1 MTSHKTRLYL
11 AAICF
16 VLLSW
21 SGERGNR
28 MAVKMYADQSNI
40 AINQTSKND
49 ITRNYQ
55 YPDFVWID
63 KSGNTVYNYQYTR
76 VSPTFISYIPWIS
89 AVIINRVR
97 TNNYDISL
105 TFDKQEKLMDASFF
119 HDTFVY

>member
-1 MTSHKTRLYL
+1 MTNRKNKLYL
-11 AAICF
+11 VAMCLG
-16 VLLSW
+16 LLSC

-28 MAVKMYADQSNI
+28 MAVKMYTDQSNI
-40 AINQTSKND
+40 AINQTSKNE

-55 YPDFVWID
+55 YPDFIWTD
-63 KSGNTVYNYQYTR
+63 KSGNAVYNYQYTR

-97 TNNYDISL
+97 VNNYDISL
-105 TFDKQEKLMDASFF
+105 TFDKQEKLKDASFF